1 MSAEVEGLSENFCLA
16 FAGTRVNHQ
25 ARLHRRLRAG
35 FSEAEN
41 TELLQLVLLEGQKN
55 LFDEAMMV
63 LAAYGFSFAQIKW
76 AGIRDKE
83 WWPLY
88 QLFDILNV
96 WWNPKSGIEP
106 VPEGTVIVGED
117 YVMDWNATYHK
128 WQMHLLPEMPDKM
141 NDNPCLINND

>member
-1 MSAEVEGLSENFCLA
+1 MGETQIHAICVSLFHERSESMTRMDYTPERTA
-16 FAGTRVNHQ
+16 F
-25 ARLHRRLRAG
+25 
-35 FSEAEN
+35 
-41 TELLQLVLLEGQKN
+41 QKN

-117 YVMDWNATYHK
+117 YVMDWNAAYHK